1 MRRTGL
7 ILAAALTG
15 LLAGAVRCQA
25 QTQGQAQTQAQTQAQ
40 AQAQAQAQDMG
51 AVGRANA
58 TAVKVVADT
67 RLPVA
72 TPGGHGELP
81 VFVSADWSRPQRSI
95 IRAVI
100 AVHGILRNADV
111 YFHAAEQARDAA
123 GASTET
129 TLLIAPQFLNE
140 VDARDHRLADS
151 VLRWQA
157 DRWTGGW
164 PAQGPAPLSSFDG
177 LDAILARLADNRL
190 FPALRQLVVAGHS
203 GGGQVVQR
211 YAVVGRGETA
221 LTARNI
227 GVRYVVAN
235 PSSYLWFG
243 AERPRPIT
251 CEAAYRWKYGPDGA
265 PPYVQPTEGLEA
277 RYINRDVVYLLGEA
291 DTDPNHPLLD
301 RSCAAEAQ
309 GASRLERGMLFDLY
323 LEQRHPN
330 LLRHRIFGIPGV
342 GHDQRRMFG
351 SACGLAALFGTAGC
365 KGL

>member
-1 MRRTGL
+1 MHRV
-7 ILAAALTG
+7 G
-15 LLAGAVRCQA
+15 LLIFAVLTALAVSAERCQA
-25 QTQGQAQTQAQTQAQ
+25 QTPAGV
-40 AQAQAQAQDMG
+40 QDSG

-58 TAVKVVADT
+58 TAVKVVADA

-72 TPGGHGELP
+72 AAGGQGVLP
-81 VFVSADWSRPQRSI
+81 VFVSADWSRPQPSVT
-95 IRAVI
+95 RAVI
-100 AVHGILRNADV
+100 IVHGILRNADV
-111 YFHAAEQARDAA
+111 YFHAAEQARDTA
-123 GASTET
+123 GASADT

-140 VDARDHRLADS
+140 ADTRDHALADT
-151 VLRWQA
+151 VLRWHA
-157 DRWTGGW
+157 DDWSGGW

-177 LDAILARLADNRL
+177 IDAILARLADNRL
-190 FPALRQLVVAGHS
+190 FPALRQVVIAGHS

-211 YAVVGRGETA
+211 YAAVGRGEQA
-221 LTARNI
+221 LTAHNV

-243 AERPRPIT
+243 AERPRPVT
-251 CEAAYRWKYGPDGA
+251 CEAAYRWKYALDGA
-265 PPYVQPTEGLEA
+265 PPYVGPVEGLEA

-291 DTDPNHPLLD
+291 DTDPNSPLLD

-309 GASRLERGMLFDLY
+309 GESRLERGMLFDLY

-330 LLRHRIFGIPGV
+330 LLRHRIFSVPGV

-351 SACGLAALFGTAGC
+351 SVCGLAALFGTTGC